1 MKKIL
6 SCLQPTYL
14 PWIPFF
20 ERVILSDVFIILDD
34 VEFSKNSNHNRNFI
48 KANSKQLLLTVPV
61 KYKNHIMIKDI
72 EIDNKKNWKKKH
84 WESIKQTYGKLL
96 YFKNFSTELEE
107 IYNKDWKYLSNLNIE
122 LIKFFVKY
130 LKIKTNIFLSSNI
143 RVEGNSNQKLINLC
157 KYFDAD
163 TFVVKKNTEHYHPK
177 KVFLENN
184 IEFKYISNKIIN
196 YEQQGDNFIPSL
208 SILDYVSNC
217 GSSLIEQINKN

>member
-20 ERVILSDVFIILDD
+20 ERVILSDIFIILDD
-34 VEFSKNSNHNRNFI
+34 VEFSKNSNHNRNSI
-48 KANSKQLLLTVPV
+48 KTNSKQLLLTVPV

-84 WESIKQTYGKLL
+84 WESIRQTYGKLL
-96 YFKNFSTELEE
+96 YFKNFSSELEE
-107 IYNKDWKYLSNLNIE
+107 IYSKDWKYLSTLNIE

-130 LKIKTNIFLSSNI
+130 LKIKTNIFVSSNI
-143 RVEGNSNQKLINLC
+143 NVKGNSNQKLINLC

-163 TFVVKKNTEHYHPK
+163 TFVVKKNTEHYHPEK
-177 KVFLENN
+177 IFLENN
-184 IEFKYISNKIIN
+184 IEFKYISNKVFT
-196 YEQQGDNFIPSL
+196 YKQQGNNFIPSL
-208 SILDYVSNC
+208 SILDYISNC
-217 GSSLIEQINKN
+217 GSSLIKK